1 MRAVARTILIA
12 ASLLAAARTAGA
24 GDDQPVIVELFTS
37 QGCSSCPPADA
48 ILSKLA
54 KKEGVLPLALH
65 VDYWDY
71 IGWPDAFAEPAFTE
85 RQKAYARAAG
95 ERTIYTPQMIV
106 GGADRV
112 IGSRAMEVADLVQT
126 HSTASNPVDL
136 EVTRRGGSLRIVAR
150 PDGPLGGPLL
160 VQLVTFMPHERV
172 AIEAGEN
179 AGSIIDYANVVEDWT
194 VIGEWNG
201 AGTWEGEI
209 EVEGPAAIIVQRE
222 GPGPILGA
230 ARVE

>member
-1 MRAVARTILIA
+1 MRAFARTTLIA
-12 ASLLAAARTAGA
+12 ASLLAAGA
-24 GDDQPVIVELFTS
+24 AEAEDDQPVIVELFTS

-48 ILSKLA
+48 LLAKLA
-54 KKEGVLPLALH
+54 EKPGVLPLALH

-71 IGWPDAFAEPAFTE
+71 IGWPDDFAEPAFTE

-112 IGSRAMEVADLVQT
+112 IGSRAMEVADLVQA
-126 HSTASNPVDL
+126 HSVAANPVDI
-136 EVTRRGGSLRIVAR
+136 EVTRSGGSVRIVAR

-160 VQLVTFMPHERV
+160 VQLVTFEPHKRV

-179 AGSIIDYANVVEDWT
+179 AGSVIDYANVVQDWKI
-194 VIGEWNG
+194 VGEWDG
-201 AGTWEGEI
+201 AGTWEREL
-209 EVEGPAAIIVQRE
+209 EAEGPAAIIVQME

-230 ARVE
+230 ARID